1 MGRTSRIITGIECRS
16 ALRGE
21 AKTGSPQRRHECNS
35 SLRRADAAQ
44 RGEALRRRTVLAV
57 ILAVVLLAAFVVVV
71 RVAVVAG
78 DFDTMVTAARFE
90 AARNDHSE
98 LRAFLRRMPKGG
110 DLHTHLSGA
119 VYAERF
125 IAWGAQEHL
134 CADFAQGLLSK
145 PHCDQPGDVPVAD
158 AMHDQNL
165 YDRLVNAF
173 STRAFVPTVTVPTD
187 HDKFFAAFDKFAA
200 ASRSHFVDMMI
211 DQLKEYHSEN
221 VQYVEFMT
229 SFYCPNDRDKFIA
242 AMADQKDDATK
253 LAALQASGLDECVA
267 AKRNELTAAIGKIG
281 SELACDSQ
289 RTQPG
294 CRVTFRYIAQI
305 LRNSSLDDVF
315 LQTAIAAALIRAE
328 PQVVALNY
336 VQSEDN
342 LVARRDYTRHMQI
355 VAFLAKDVPVALHAG
370 ELWLGYVPPPDLT
383 FHIRQAVEIANARR
397 IGHGV
402 DLAFE
407 HDMDGLLAEMRARPV
422 VVEINLSSNDI
433 ILGVRGKDHPLPT
446 YLAAGVPV
454 VLSSDDAGVSR
465 ISLSNEYFRAARD
478 YGLGYRALKAI
489 ARNALVHSFLDEEQ
503 KRDELER
510 FDRACVQFERSVAS
524 RQSPRQNVVALI
536 KAAVAPLP

>member
-1 MGRTSRIITGIECRS
+1 LRVRI
-16 ALRGE
+16 L
-21 AKTGSPQRRHECNS
+21 
-35 SLRRADAAQ
+35 
-44 RGEALRRRTVLAV
+44 LAV
-57 ILAVVLLAAFVVVV
+57 LLLLAVAVGIRLIL
-71 RVAVVAG
+71 VAR
-78 DFDTMVTAARFE
+78 DFDTVATAAAFE
-90 AARNDHSE
+90 AARGDQTE

-134 CADFAQGLLSK
+134 CADLAHALLSK
-145 PHCDQPGDVPVAD
+145 PQCDQPGEVPVAD

-173 STRAFVPTVTVPTD
+173 STRAFVPTAAVPTD

-200 ASRSHFVDMMI
+200 ASGSHFVEMTI
-211 DQLKEYHSEN
+211 DQLKEYASEN

-229 SFYCPNDRDKFIA
+229 SFYCPSDREKFIK
-242 AMADQKDDATK
+242 AMAGQADDAAR
-253 LAALQASGLDECVA
+253 LAALQANGLDECVT
-267 AKRNELTAAIGKIG
+267 AKRNELTAAIGRIR
-281 SELACDSQ
+281 SELACAPQ
-289 RTQPG
+289 GAQPG
-294 CRVTFRYIAQI
+294 CGVTFRYIAQV

-315 LQTAIAAALIRAE
+315 LQTAIAAALLRAE
-328 PQVVALNY
+328 PQVVALNL

-383 FHIRQAVEIANARR
+383 FHIRQAVEIAHARR

-407 HDMDGLLAEMRARPV
+407 DDMDGLLAEMRARPV

-454 VLSSDDAGVSR
+454 VLSTDDAGVSR
-465 ISLSNEYFRAARD
+465 INLTNEYFRAARD
-478 YGLGYRALKAI
+478 YDLSYRMLKTI
-489 ARNALVHSFLDEEQ
+489 ARNALIHSFLDEKQ
-503 KRDELER
+503 KRDELAR
-510 FDRACVQFERSVAS
+510 FDRSCAEFERSVTS
-524 RQSPRQNVVALI
+524 RQPPIQNLVALI
-536 KAAVAPLP
+536 KAAVTPPP